1 MPSLSRDLRAPFHL
15 LRRHRDL
22 RLLLSAG
29 LVSLSGDWVLGIGL
43 AYSVYALTGS
53 TLASAATL
61 LSSFVPQ
68 VVVGSIAGVFVDRWD
83 RRRTMVVANL
93 LLAVG
98 LLPLLLVAGAD
109 RIWIV
114 YVVLACESVIEVF
127 FAPAEQALLPR
138 VVPPDDLVAANGL
151 NGQVQN
157 LARLVGS
164 ALGGIAAAT
173 GGITMVALADGVTFL
188 AAAWVVSRIRTSG
201 RADVEAGSETAAD
214 ADAGEVVRGR
224 VAALVEE
231 WKVGLDATWHSPV
244 IRALVVFTLITS
256 AGEGIMGT
264 LFAPFVRQV
273 LHSGA
278 GVYGV
283 IAGVQA
289 IGGIL
294 GGFLVAA
301 VATRW
306 SPTLMLSVGAVVF
319 GLVDLA
325 IFLYPLLWVTPWPAV
340 AGMIVVGLP
349 GAVAVAGLRTLF
361 QRHTVDAERGR
372 VFALGSLA
380 SSVSVV
386 IGSLG
391 AGLLGGPV
399 GIMPVLAVQGL
410 GYVVAGLLVLAV
422 LTGLQPA
429 MEPPPVDASL
439 DLPGTPS

>member
-1 MPSLSRDLRAPFHL
+1 MTSFTRNLQAPFAL

-68 VVVGSIAGVFVDRWD
+68 VVVGSVAGVFVDRWD
-83 RRRTMVVANL
+83 RKRTMVVANL

-98 LLPLLLVAGAD
+98 LLPLLLVSGAD
-109 RIWIV
+109 RIWVV
-114 YVVLACESVIEVF
+114 YVVLAFESVVEVF

-138 VVPPDDLVAANGL
+138 VVPSDDLVAANGL

-164 ALGGIAAAT
+164 AVGGIAAAA
-173 GGITMVALADGVTFL
+173 GGITTVALADGATFL
-188 AAAWVVSRIRTSG
+188 VAAWLVSRIRTPG
-201 RADVEAGSETAAD
+201 RAEVQEGSDAAAD
-214 ADAGEVVRGR
+214 ADAGAVVRGR
-224 VAALVEE
+224 FAALVDE
-231 WKVGLDATWHSPV
+231 WKVGLEATWHSPV

-264 LFAPFVRQV
+264 LFAPYVREV

-278 GVYGV
+278 GIYGV

-325 IFLYPLLWVTPWPAV
+325 IFLYPLLWVSPWPAV

-349 GAVAVAGLRTLF
+349 GAVAIAGLRTLF
-361 QRHTVDAERGR
+361 QRHTVDAQRGR
-372 VFALGSLA
+372 VFALSSLA
-380 SSVSVV
+380 SAVSVV
-386 IGSLG
+386 IGSLA
-391 AGLLGGPV
+391 AGLLGGTI
-399 GIMPVLAVQGL
+399 GIVPVLAVQGV
-410 GYVVAGLLVLAV
+410 GYVAAGLLMLVLLDRAV
-422 LTGLQPA
+422 RRTSP
-429 MEPPPVDASL
+429 EPTL
-439 DLPGTPS
+439 DLPSPRS